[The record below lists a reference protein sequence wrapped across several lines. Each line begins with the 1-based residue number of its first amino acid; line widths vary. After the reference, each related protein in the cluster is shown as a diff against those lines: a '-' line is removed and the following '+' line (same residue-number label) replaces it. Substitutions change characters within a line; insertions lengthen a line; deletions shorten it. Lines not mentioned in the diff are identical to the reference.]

1 MKEADARL
9 QVIIVF
15 RERLY
20 VDRFGG
26 IFSEIPDYY
35 TEPFV
40 AGICVGETVPR
51 GK

>member
-1 MKEADARL
+1 MKETDARL

-26 IFSEIPDYY
+26 IFSEILDYY

-40 AGICVGETVPR
+40 AGENELKVPY
-51 GK
+51 KMY